1 MTSGAE
7 DVPPLVALRDVDKRF
22 GDIDALRGITTD
34 IDRFKS
40 TALIGGNGAGKTTLL
55 RILAGVYRPT
65 SGTAKFA
72 DGDLTEH
79 RRRIGVMTESTGLHL
94 RLSAWENI
102 RFHARM
108 FGLDD
113 GLARTR
119 SEALAVQLGLG
130 GALDRRTEGFSRGMR
145 QKTALMRALVHEPEL
160 LLLDE
165 PTAGLDIT
173 SARAVRAL
181 IAQLVEEGRGVV
193 WSTHDLRAA
202 RVCERVMVMH
212 NGQLV
217 ADGHVD
223 ALLDAHGT
231 DSLETL
237 YLELT
242 KEATPEFRAGV
253 EVAS

>member
-1 MTSGAE
+1 MTSTSPE
-7 DVPPLVALRDVDKRF
+7 QSPLVALRDVNKTF
-22 GDIDALRGITTD
+22 GDIVAVEGITANIERCT
-34 IDRFKS
+34 S

-55 RILAGVYRPT
+55 RLLAGVYRPT
-65 SGTAKFA
+65 TGTAQFA
-72 DGDLTEH
+72 DGDLTLH

-94 RLSAWENI
+94 RLTAWENI
-102 RFHARM
+102 RFHARL
-108 FGLDD
+108 FGMQDEHS
-113 GLARTR
+113 RQR

-130 GALDRRTEGFSRGMR
+130 GALDRRTEGFSRGLR
-145 QKTALMRALVHEPEL
+145 QKTALIRALVHEPEL

-181 IAQLVEEGRGVV
+181 IETLVDEGRGVV

-212 NGQLV
+212 NARLV
-217 ADGHVD
+217 ADGRVND
-223 ALLDAHGT
+223 LLEEHNT
-231 DSLETL
+231 QSLEAL

-242 KEATPEFRAGV
+242 SEATPEFQAGM
-253 EVAS
+253 EVGL